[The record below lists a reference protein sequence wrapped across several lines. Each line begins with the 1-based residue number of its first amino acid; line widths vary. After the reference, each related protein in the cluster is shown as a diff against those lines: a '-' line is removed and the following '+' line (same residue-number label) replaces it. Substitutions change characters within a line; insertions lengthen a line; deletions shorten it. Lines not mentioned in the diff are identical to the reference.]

1 MSMREGYM
9 ATVEALIASGKL
21 GGAERA
27 AAICAEPAIT
37 EYEELPELP
46 PEIIE
51 GVIRKGGKLL
61 VAGATDAAVEKHVP
75 VVTVEGED
83 VTARVGAVDHPMLD
97 VHYIEW
103 IAFADGTK
111 LAFKYLKPGDA
122 PEVFFAGEHGT
133 VYAYCNLHGL
143 WKAEF

>member
-1 MSMREGYM
+1 M
-9 ATVEALIASGKL
+9 AEVKFYRCNHCGNIVVVVKDA
-21 GGAERA
+21 
-27 AAICAEPAIT
+27 
-37 EYEELPELP
+37 
-46 PEIIE
+46 
-51 GVIRKGGKLL
+51 GVTPMCCGEKMELL

-83 VTARVGAVDHPMLD
+83 VIARVGAVDHPMLD

-122 PEVFFAGEHGT
+122 PEVFFASEHGT

>member
-1 MSMREGYM
+1 M
-9 ATVEALIASGKL
+9 AEVKFYRCNHCGNIVVVVKDA
-21 GGAERA
+21 
-27 AAICAEPAIT
+27 
-37 EYEELPELP
+37 
-46 PEIIE
+46 
-51 GVIRKGGKLL
+51 GVTPMCCGEKMELL

-103 IAFADGTK
+103 IAFADGTFTK
-111 LAFKYLKPGDA
+111 TA
-122 PEVFFAGEHGT
+122 ETGT

-143 WKAEF
+143 WKADC